1 MLIVNYVFTGVNV
14 IYYIVLQV
22 FVYVINYFM

>member
-14 IYYIVLQV
+14 IYYIVLQAS
-22 FVYVINYFM
+22 VYIINYFM

>member
-14 IYYIVLQV
+14 IYYIASQA
-22 FVYVINYFM
+22 FVYIINYFM